1 MGVRSETRCRI
12 VFEHASEIR
21 LEGLKSSS
29 TLKAEE
35 PPKEEKGT
43 GSTIETRN
51 HREVVGLG
59 DIARNR
65 SKNQLLP

>member
-35 PPKEEKGT
+35 PPKEEK
-43 GSTIETRN
+43 EQ
-51 HREVVGLG
+51 E
-59 DIARNR
+59 AR
-65 SKNQLLP
+65 